1 MSDLNLNISLLM
13 ETFIKKFFKAMDS
26 AIKELNLPI
35 THQDTMLIMVTFRS
49 PGLTIGELVESMCRD
64 KSQITRKIKE
74 LESKN
79 LLMRKSS
86 DTDARVSLMYLTQEA
101 ETIAK
106 QLDVTR
112 SQVLNDMLVGLD
124 DKEASS
130 LALILGKL
138 SL

>member
-26 AIKELNLPI
+26 AIKELNLP
-35 THQDTMLIMVTFRS
+35 
-49 PGLTIGELVESMCRD
+49 GLTIGELVESMCRD

-74 LESKN
+74 LEAKN

>member
-1 MSDLNLNISLLM
+1 MSNINLNISLLM

-26 AIKELNLPI
+26 AIKELELPI

-79 LLMRKSS
+79 LLIRKSS
-86 DTDARVSLMYLTQEA
+86 ETDARVSKMYLTDEA
-101 ETIAK
+101 HEIA
-106 QLDVTR
+106 QTLDITR
-112 SQVLNDMLVGLD
+112 RHVLNKMLVGLD
-124 DKEASS
+124 EHEASS
-130 LALILGKL
+130 LAMILGKL
-138 SL
+138 AL